1 MKKMPWFRMY
11 SEAVDDEK
19 LRLLAFEDRWHFV
32 AILCCKC
39 SGVLDSKDPLLR
51 RKMAVKL
58 GLGIRELDEVAR
70 RLSEVG
76 LIDFETMQP
85 LHWEERQ
92 FQSDRSTDRVKAYR
106 ERMKRGGNVSVT
118 AQDTETET
126 DTDTEKH
133 MSSEASSDCG
143 AVPASRKQS
152 GYTTEFEQAWK
163 QYPSRPGNSKA
174 DAFKAWNARLKA
186 GATADQ
192 MLAGVMRYAA
202 YCAAERTEPRYIKQA
217 ATFFGPGEHFMGDW
231 TPTKRVSLMN
241 NIGVDDEIPEGFQG
255 GV

>member
-39 SGVLDSKDPLLR
+39 AGILDSDDPLLR

-58 GLGIRELDEVAR
+58 GLGIRELDEVVR

-76 LIDFETMQP
+76 LIDFDTMQP
-85 LHWEERQ
+85 LHWDERQ
-92 FQSDRSTDRVKAYR
+92 FQSDSSTDRVKAYR
-106 ERMKRGGNVSVT
+106 ERMKRGRNVSVT
-118 AQDTETET
+118 AQDTET
-126 DTDTEKH
+126 DTDTETDKH
-133 MSSEASSDCG
+133 MSSGAGPDCDAKPVG
-143 AVPASRKQS
+143 RKS
-152 GYTTEFEQAWK
+152 KGYTPEFEQAWQ

-186 GATADQ
+186 GVTAEQ
-192 MLAGVMRYAA
+192 MLAGVQRYAA
-202 YCAAERTEPRYIKQA
+202 YCTAERTEPRYIKQA

-231 TPTKRVSLMN
+231 TPTKRVSAMN
-241 NIGVDDEIPEGFQG
+241 NIGVDDEIPEGFG
-255 GV
+255 RGY